1 MPAYQ
6 KRHHTIFTT
15 VHSEGAILPMDLL
28 QRIAQGDPKLDGLT
42 PESYNLLK
50 TEKLNEAI
58 NRSWNRLLSAWV
70 AFKAALEKLP
80 ERDTGTTLTRERWLL
95 PLFYE
100 LGYGRLLTSK
110 PIEVNDRSYSIS
122 HGWQNTPIHLVSF
135 KVDLDHY
142 TRTAAGTFRSS
153 PHSLVQELL
162 NRSDAHLWGFV
173 SNGLRLRILRDNV
186 SLTRQAYVE
195 FDLEAMMDGEVYAD
209 FVLLWLLC
217 HQSRVEAEKPEE
229 CWLEKWSR
237 AAHEQGTRALDQLRN
252 GVEKAIT
259 ALGSGFLAHAANNAL
274 REKLRSGELNAQD
287 YYRQILR
294 LVYRLLVLFVAED
307 RDILFHPDADLVA
320 RERYT
325 QYYSTARLRRL
336 AEQRVGTRHADLF
349 HGLRLVME
357 KLGDEK
363 GCAELGLPALDSFLF
378 SQEAIADLA
387 DCEIANHDLLDAMR
401 SLAFIDDRR
410 MRRAVDYKNLGSE
423 ELGSVYESLLELHP
437 VLHID
442 AARFELQTAGG
453 HERKTTGSYYT
464 PTSLITCLLDSAL
477 DPVLDEACARPDPET
492 AILNLKICDPACGSG
507 HFLIAAAHRVAKRLA
522 AIRTGV
528 EEPAPEARR
537 KALRDVIGR
546 CIYGVD
552 INPMAVELCKVN
564 LWMEAI
570 EPGKPLS
577 FLDAH
582 IQPGNSLLG
591 ATPALLA
598 DGIPDSAFEA
608 IEGDDKKICSEYRK
622 KNKQQREGHRT

>member
-1 MPAYQ
+1 
-6 KRHHTIFTT
+6 
-15 VHSEGAILPMDLL
+15 MDLL
-28 QRIAQGDPKLDGLT
+28 QRIAQGDANLHGLT

-70 AFKAALEKLP
+70 AFKAAREKLP
-80 ERDTGTTLTRERWLL
+80 ERGTGTTLTRERWLL
-95 PLFYE
+95 TLFYE
-100 LGYGRLLTSK
+100 LGYGRLLTAK
-110 PIEVNDRSYSIS
+110 PIEVLDRSYSIS
-122 HGWQNTPIHLVSF
+122 HSWQNTPIHLVSF
-135 KVDLDHY
+135 KVELDHY
-142 TRTAAGTFRSS
+142 TRTAAGSFRSS

-162 NRSDAHLWGFV
+162 NRSDTHLWGFV

-252 GVEKAIT
+252 GVEQAII
-259 ALGSGFLAHAANNAL
+259 ALGSGFLAHSANNSL

-325 QYYSTARLRRL
+325 LYYSTARLRRL

-363 GCAELGLPALDSFLF
+363 GCAELGIPVLDSFLF
-378 SQEAIADLA
+378 SREAIADLA
-387 DCEIANHDLLDAMR
+387 DCEIANHDLLDAIR

-410 MRRAVDYKNLGSE
+410 LRRAVDYKNLGSE
-423 ELGSVYESLLELHP
+423 ELGSVYEFIAGTAP
-437 VLHID
+437 V
-442 AARFELQTAGG
+442 AA
-453 HERKTTGSYYT
+453 
-464 PTSLITCLLDSAL
+464 
-477 DPVLDEACARPDPET
+477 
-492 AILNLKICDPACGSG
+492 
-507 HFLIAAAHRVAKRLA
+507 
-522 AIRTGV
+522 
-528 EEPAPEARR
+528 
-537 KALRDVIGR
+537 
-546 CIYGVD
+546 
-552 INPMAVELCKVN
+552 
-564 LWMEAI
+564 
-570 EPGKPLS
+570 
-577 FLDAH
+577 
-582 IQPGNSLLG
+582 
-591 ATPALLA
+591 
-598 DGIPDSAFEA
+598 
-608 IEGDDKKICSEYRK
+608 YRSC
-622 KNKQQREGHRT
+622 QV